1 MSELFEALRA
11 RGWEIKEQA
20 GVAEL
25 LPAEVRARYPHVPAA
40 VAEFLG
46 GLDVCHNATEDAW
59 MLTPEDFR
67 KTDPDG
73 FRWNEYELMAL
84 EGEDNN
90 PELQAEVRS
99 FWNEHFPIMMAVH
112 SDYDY
117 LAVRLAEPERGSIV
131 HGFAPEWNSPT
142 RIARSFEE
150 FLTLFTKE
158 ARSSQAEYP
167 FDVFL

>member
-73 FRWNEYELMAL
+73 FRWNEYELMAK
-84 EGEDNN
+84 EAYG
-90 PELQAEVRS
+90 
-99 FWNEHFPIMMAVH
+99 HFLLI
-112 SDYDY
+112 SDANINDSKH
-117 LAVRLAEPERGSIV
+117 ASEEQR
-131 HGFAPEWNSPT
+131 
-142 RIARSFEE
+142 ARSLEDGGNE
-150 FLTLFTKE
+150 GHREQGRNEPAE
-158 ARSSQAEYP
+158 AVTACAHCRRAHPPCWPSGR
-167 FDVFL
+167 